1 MSVYKFAINGEEHEV
16 QWSWWEVQSPLT
28 AWDWIDIT
36 NDIVSNTWVLSF
48 NWETWNVDETVYSD
62 DSWQTYWVKVST
74 NPPAA
79 WTDENI
85 ITLRKVL

>member
-48 NWETWNVDETVYSD
+48 NWETWDVDETVYSD
-62 DSWQTYWVKVST
+62 DNWQRYWIQVST

-79 WTDENI
+79 WINENI